1 MVDIIITQWALDS
14 YLELK
19 SKRVFSKEEYQNT
32 IRPDVLLLRDEPDH
46 PKFGQGKFW
55 SVAQDRSGKVI
66 ANGYKMKWH
75 QVGNGLVQLRLTI
88 GVFDDECFLCEAYV
102 KSNEKQD
109 HRQLAKFKTY
119 LDLIRK
125 GRYTICGRL
134 L

>member
-1 MVDIIITQWALDS
+1 MDIIITQWALDS

-19 SKRVFSKEEYQNT
+19 SKHVFSKEEYKNT
-32 IRPDVLLLRDEPDH
+32 IRPDVLLLRDDPEN

-55 SVAQDRSGKVI
+55 SIAQDRSGKVI

-75 QVGNGLVQLRLTI
+75 QMGSGLVQLRLTVGI
-88 GVFDDECFLCEAYV
+88 LNNECFLCEAYV

-119 LDLIRK
+119 LDLIKK
-125 GRYTICGRL
+125 GRHTTRGRL